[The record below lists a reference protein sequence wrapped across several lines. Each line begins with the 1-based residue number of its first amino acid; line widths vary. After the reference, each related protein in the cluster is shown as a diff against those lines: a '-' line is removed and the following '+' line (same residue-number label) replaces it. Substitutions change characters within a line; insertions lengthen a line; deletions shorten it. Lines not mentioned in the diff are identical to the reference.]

1 MFLVDQL
8 ILVAGILLFLGIISS
23 ELSTRFDVPV
33 LVLFL
38 LLGMLA
44 GSEGIGGI
52 AFENYEL
59 AHGIGTL
66 ALAMI
71 LFDGG

>member
-8 ILVAGILLFLGIISS
+8 ILVAGVLLLLGATSS
-23 ELSTRFDVPV
+23 KFSARLGVPV

-38 LLGMLA
+38 ALGMLA

-52 AFENYEL
+52 
-59 AHGIGTL
+59 
-66 ALAMI
+66 
-71 LFDGG
+71 